1 MLILLSPA
9 KSLDFERSFPKAK
22 PTQPRML
29 KDSEKL
35 IADLRALSPRQIAD
49 LMKVSE
55 KLAALNHERFSDWDV
70 RHKSDA
76 KPAGFTFAGDV
87 YRGLQSDQWT
97 EKQVEYAQDHLRILS
112 GLYGVLRPLDRIYAY
127 RLEMGT
133 KLKTERGK
141 DLYDFWGEAIGDLVR
156 KDAKAG
162 GDKAILN
169 LASNEYFKSVR
180 GELPPV
186 IAPAFKEIK
195 DGTPKM
201 ITLFAKVARGTMA
214 SWVVRKKVRTLA
226 KLKQFDEDGYR
237 YEPVGSTDEVPLFVR
252 G

>member
-9 KSLDFERSFPKAK
+9 KSLDFERSLPKAK
-22 PTQPRML
+22 PTQPRLL
-29 KDSEKL
+29 KDSTKL
-35 IADLRALSPRQIAD
+35 IDDLRSLSPKEIAG
-49 LMKVSE
+49 LMKVSD
-55 KLAALNHERFSDWDV
+55 KLATLNHERFSDWDA

-97 EKQVEYAQDHLRILS
+97 EKQVEYAQSHLRILS
-112 GLYGVLRPLDRIYAY
+112 GLYGLLRPLDRIYAY

-133 KLKTERGK
+133 KLKTDRGK
-141 DLYDFWGEAIGDLVR
+141 DLYEFWRDKIGDLVR
-156 KDAKAG
+156 KDARES
-162 GDKAILN
+162 GDRLILN
-169 LASNEYFKSVR
+169 LASNEYFKAAS

-186 IAPAFKEIK
+186 IAPAFKERK
-195 DGTPKM
+195 DGEVKM
-201 ITLFAKVARGTMA
+201 IPLFAKVARGTMA
-214 SWVVRKKVRTLA
+214 SWVIRKKVRTLA

-237 YEPVGSTDEVPLFVR
+237 FEPDGSTDEVPLFVR